1 MPFKRSR
8 CRWSDENASRK
19 NPTTAHATIQT
30 NEALRAT
37 PFKAGGTSMSIT
49 YDFSGKTAVITGSTR
64 GIGRRIAE
72 RFYEAGANVALC
84 SISPNGKE
92 ELMQEIAGDDRSR
105 IMAKPVNMTQVDQIR
120 AFFEAVVEKFGSFD
134 ILVNNAGIFTTET
147 IETVTEADWERV
159 MDTNLKSMI
168 FASQWFARY
177 NREHSAGGSIVNI
190 ASVSSVTYIPHNLL
204 YNISKA
210 GVVTLTKTLAR
221 DLGPSNIRVN
231 AVGPGSVPTDLN
243 AALYADKQR
252 EIDLCNKIPLGRRGT
267 KDDIANCVLFLAA
280 DESSYLTGQVLFAE
294 GGWLLA

>member
-1 MPFKRSR
+1 MVNFSLEGKV
-8 CRWSDENASRK
+8 
-19 NPTTAHATIQT
+19 
-30 NEALRAT
+30 AL
-37 PFKAGGTSMSIT
+37 
-49 YDFSGKTAVITGSTR
+49 VTGAAY
-64 GIGRRIAE
+64 GIGFAMAQALA
-72 RFYEAGANVALC
+72 EAGAKIAFNC
-84 SISPNGKE
+84 RGKE
-92 ELMQEIAGDDRSR
+92 HMEQALADYKKLGIDAKGYLCDVTREDEVSAMIADIEQTLGT
-105 IMAKPVNMTQVDQIR
+105 I
-120 AFFEAVVEKFGSFD
+120 D
-134 ILVNNAGIFTTET
+134 ILVNNAGIFTNET

-159 MDTNLKSMI
+159 MDTNLKSMV
-168 FASQWFARY
+168 FASQWFASY
-177 NREHSAGGSIVNI
+177 NREHGTGGSIVNI

-231 AVGPGSVPTDLN
+231 AVGPGSIPTDLN

-280 DESSYLTGQVLFAE
+280 DESSYLTGQVIFAE